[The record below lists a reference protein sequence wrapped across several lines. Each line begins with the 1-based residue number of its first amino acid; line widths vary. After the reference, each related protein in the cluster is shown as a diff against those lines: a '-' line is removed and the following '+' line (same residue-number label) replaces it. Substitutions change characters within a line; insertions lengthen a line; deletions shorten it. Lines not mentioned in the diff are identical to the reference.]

1 MKALQLNTFEGK
13 SVLLQADIPQP
24 LPADNQVL
32 VRVHALGVTPLE
44 LQWYPTSHMKSGER
58 RERAIPGHEF
68 SGVIAALGR
77 AVQGLSIGDE
87 IYGMNDWF
95 ADGAAAEYCLTEPAS
110 IAPKPRTLTHSKA
123 ATVPISALTAWQAL
137 FDRAR
142 LLTGEKIL
150 VLGGTGGVGLFAVQL
165 AHAHRAT
172 VTATVSSQNVPFVLQ
187 LGASEAIDY
196 RASWIDGRSQ
206 EFDVVFDTVGGE
218 TLEKSWAMLKDSG
231 RMVTIATESEGT
243 GDQRTKDAFFIVE
256 PKSDQLVEIAQRLD
270 KGGLMCFVN
279 ASFPFEDG
287 ASAFAGHVKGSR
299 GFGKVVISVLPD

>member
-24 LPADNQVL
+24 VPADNQVL
-32 VRVHALGVTPLE
+32 IRIHALGVTPSE

-58 RERAIPGHEF
+58 RERPIPGHEF
-68 SGVIAALGR
+68 SGV
-77 AVQGLSIGDE
+77 
-87 IYGMNDWF
+87 
-95 ADGAAAEYCLTEPAS
+95 
-110 IAPKPRTLTHSKA
+110 
-123 ATVPISALTAWQAL
+123 
-137 FDRAR
+137 
-142 LLTGEKIL
+142 
-150 VLGGTGGVGLFAVQL
+150 

-172 VTATVSSQNVPFVLQ
+172 VTATVSAQNAPFVLR

-196 RASWIDGRSQ
+196 RASPFEARSQ
-206 EFDVVFDTVGGE
+206 EFDVVVDTVGGK

-256 PKSDQLVEIAQRLD
+256 PKSDQLFKIAQRLD
-270 KGGLMCFVN
+270 KGSLMCFVN
-279 ASFPFEDG
+279 ASVSFENG
-287 ASAFAGHVKGSR
+287 ASAFEGHVKGRR